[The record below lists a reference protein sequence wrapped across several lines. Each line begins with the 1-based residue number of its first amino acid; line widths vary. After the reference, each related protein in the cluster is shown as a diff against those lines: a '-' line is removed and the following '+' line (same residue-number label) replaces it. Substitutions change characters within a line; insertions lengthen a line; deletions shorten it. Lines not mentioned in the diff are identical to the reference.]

1 MTSNFQGADSI
12 ARVAGIMES
21 RAGVTEVPAT
31 YAHFTYDFT
40 NYNGSNFEIDVDG
53 LGAQSYSGTPN
64 LAPAVPFVFTGWT
77 AVTAGQLVTWT
88 CDTTGPGHYQTA
100 IEVSGAV
107 LQGSFAGGSDLIP
120 YEPSSDGFVVDAPL
134 WPGLREVSIA
144 CSGDGLLR
152 GADKTISLMDVG
164 REIYSLWGYTIK
176 DLKLIEV
183 GRESIVN
190 CCNAAMQLIYSHAD
204 RLDYFNREQTTI
216 SVTTSGAAALP
227 ANVQRIQGPA
237 RIGSAP
243 LRTLASRAE
252 YDHFAALYVGDSSL
266 AAPIAFYV
274 EPTRASSG
282 DSVGLTLNLAPVPTG
297 TVSVVLDVTLEPPRY
312 DIVDLMQAT
321 VLQLP
326 HKWAETIFMPLVRK
340 WACSDSMMGATRRT
354 AVMAQIDEQYA
365 AAKQMLGLADIEPP
379 AQSKAKPEKGGAPA

>member
-1 MTSNFQGADSI
+1 
-12 ARVAGIMES
+12 
-21 RAGVTEVPAT
+21 
-31 YAHFTYDFT
+31 
-40 NYNGSNFEIDVDG
+40 
-53 LGAQSYSGTPN
+53 
-64 LAPAVPFVFTGWT
+64 
-77 AVTAGQLVTWT
+77 
-88 CDTTGPGHYQTA
+88 
-100 IEVSGAV
+100 
-107 LQGSFAGGSDLIP
+107 
-120 YEPSSDGFVVDAPL
+120 
-134 WPGLREVSIA
+134 
-144 CSGDGLLR
+144 
-152 GADKTISLMDVG
+152 
-164 REIYSLWGYTIK
+164 
-176 DLKLIEV
+176 
-183 GRESIVN
+183 
-190 CCNAAMQLIYSHAD
+190 MQLIYSHAD
-204 RLDYFNREQTTI
+204 KLDYFNREQTTI
-216 SVTTSGAAALP
+216 SVTTSGTAALP

-266 AAPIAFYV
+266 SAPIAFYV

-340 WACSDSMMGATRRT
+340 WACSDSMMGSTRRT